1 MVGWQNAIKKIRD
14 YQGQCPKVN
23 QVRNW
28 LEGNCPL
35 QEVEHKCND
44 CSALIKHPRCLISE
58 IGRKFP
64 RKGSDPIT
72 LPASPVSLQI
82 PLELEIQGSLG
93 LMQASEGLNRIL
105 GHIAELSLCRK
116 HSVGFTPEMSK
127 EPFSEFCI
135 RNGINFPPLIGKLT
149 PDHVTIE
156 GDKLIIWEFGLSVV
170 KWRKKL
176 SDEAKWSKMVEH
188 NETGKGPEVEVRVE
202 VIECISKAYD
212 YLNEEETRYAMVIKN
227 LSQKVRRECVRA
239 GIWNQYDSLIAA
251 ANDGVRIV
259 EYELLPPG
267 ERNSDVD
274 ESFKAF
280 MENHHLDEKMGPCES
295 LDDIIEEARG
305 WNGRWLPRSKLKD
318 QPLDGFITST
328 EDRKEKLELMFEK
341 VPVTNSSELPQF
353 LQSCNRVLDLLRK
366 KLSKDEESADL
377 FKKGIHLC
385 WDGDSQVVVGSHDS
399 LHIRNNEASFSHRK
413 QVLQKKCL
421 LKFGRLPL
429 PKFSEN
435 CRLECENVIRSISCE
450 NKDRKERATRER
462 ETMNQWKDPSCIYN
476 PDVVEMRGLPHC
488 DRPPVEDPF
497 WKYMENYE
505 RGAEVGEY
513 LKQLDDSLPNC
524 VRAKE
529 DVSRM
534 AFRLCLP
541 TYRTPGSFCFFQ
553 SDGNRSVYTRNKGTG
568 SRWFYTG
575 FGAERFKLHPE
586 RIYPVINLSEAI
598 MMVFCRAEACGVK
611 LNDRAITVLV
621 RIVEHQS
628 KATQELLQGMRYY
641 IMACK
646 SEFFN
651 EGLIDK
657 LSVGCRNRSDLE
669 MASLMK
675 KWMQENATLR
685 REEYFSFLN
694 GEVMTTNIDFLLLE
708 MYLCHLITKRDSSS
722 GKSLQKCFEKFMKP
736 KEKYFKDTEKYSDR
750 LLYGKNK
757 QNISLSDIKDPS
769 LPLYSRTLFKEFKH
783 WISKRYMVHMK
794 NKLRSMPEPALGLLA
809 NPKSTVITTKQTHI
823 ERKIEHYIKS
833 KVKVRETK
841 ADLITGEKV
850 EQFKR
855 PCTVQHPT
863 EDCLC
868 EMCEISHCLS
878 GLDLS
883 LIAECMEDCEEF
895 SDAVSYL
902 TPLLEDWGME
912 KTLKFMAEV
921 YHDGEVDRL
930 SELEKLEYL
939 TSMKAMEVNDFSTP
953 AELLCRKLI
962 QKRKDF
968 NKGKANIL
976 THKRKEE
983 EVLRRKSR
991 YSSRTTTS
999 IALMD
1004 RLKQGEGTTL
1014 ESRKGP
1020 ATLPL
1025 YFGMANKEQIGGTRE
1040 LFIGDLE
1047 TKLVTKRMEEIGRRL
1062 TTCLDNSCLNDHK
1075 AEDSFRDL
1083 LTGSLGKTV
1092 TSDTMCLTLDHS
1104 KWGPTQCVDA
1114 YIEVFEMIFPDML
1127 RSHITDLKRHLMK
1140 RVEIP
1145 HLYIERLIR
1154 KKLSGGTMT
1163 DIEEYVSKR
1172 LQQDEPWV
1180 ACPFDMG
1187 QGILHNHSDILG
1199 ALTEEFICERA
1210 AATTCVEKGMSENSI
1225 TFRSMNTSDDSCL
1238 FVKCTEPKPGWKLEF
1253 LKWHSLFSELLN
1265 KKISAKSTCD
1275 STMAEFKSRFITSE
1289 SEIPATIKFT
1299 ACVLHGL
1306 NISSME
1312 DLNNSGLSLSI
1323 NAFNQGATVEEC
1335 RIVQKVFN
1343 KLQRMVCPEYDPM
1356 KSTDLFLPFLCFPSV
1371 EEMMMLSQEAII
1383 LQEVVRRTGADREAM
1398 FLSISDNLS
1407 LLERGKITAEELLQK
1422 ASIPEFGTG
1431 GLTCLPDKLEDE
1443 FRPIKPKGRGKNRE
1457 LLGRLRSLR
1466 GAVDSSPIGKMKT
1479 YLDGKLRD
1487 LSEASLDRT
1496 VSKAVIDSLESPLAN
1511 LMQCMITLVYSV
1523 RGRFYRQADGELVNL
1538 KGVVREGSSR
1548 DYILNL
1554 VLRAAAYTPWSIKQL
1569 CSPEVIVQC
1578 SKSEG
1583 GSYRHFSRDANWVE
1597 DFTPEVVEKL
1607 ISMGEEGNNAL
1618 RDFGIR
1624 PNRRYRKSEERMN
1637 RLPLMFQ
1644 MKEVKD
1650 PNSSD
1655 AGCLRMSD
1663 SNDACSMFGY
1673 CYLSGAGEIRARS
1686 RTGIQPQFIEGFMET
1701 SLCLM
1706 SMCNPGLE
1714 LTSELIHKVLA
1725 CFLFFFAVS
1734 EVEAKRALKSYEKP
1748 SKCIQICRMLLES
1761 SGSVI
1766 SLRDITKL
1774 CLNPVS
1780 MITISKYNKEGTL
1793 VTKDVWDIP
1802 TRKGRVNLT
1811 ATWTDEALTSLSVRV
1826 DYLGEFT
1833 KDDYT
1838 AIMSNKTLLMCS
1850 SDLSPK
1856 FSHLMEKQ
1864 KDCPEIRLRESSIS
1878 TSDWNVTGS
1887 MRLINCGICITTT
1900 NVMNKVEDYRETIIE
1915 DLERLTGAVGGEWE
1929 DHKHVVKLNYYKGQA
1944 ASCIQALR
1952 LGGLHPLENCI
1963 SSLERKA
1970 KALCEV
1976 HGLEFNETS
1985 LFKLNSKFLSFN
1997 DVLSEASD
2005 SSISCKR
2012 DLEVILSRDTN
2023 TSPIRVSLL
2032 LGRTVTPEGFL
2043 CYSRSVGSPIVVEG
2057 SKAHMSLSETHIGHP
2072 VVITGSRYLEMTP
2085 GTVTAEIIDL

>member
-1 MVGWQNAIKKIRD
+1 MEGGVSMKPHPLLPSNAATNQNA
-14 YQGQCPKVN
+14 G
-23 QVRNW
+23 
-28 LEGNCPL
+28 
-35 QEVEHKCND
+35 
-44 CSALIKHPRCLISE
+44 
-58 IGRKFP
+58 
-64 RKGSDPIT
+64 
-72 LPASPVSLQI
+72 
-82 PLELEIQGSLG
+82 
-93 LMQASEGLNRIL
+93 IL
-105 GHIAELSLCRK
+105 SIWCCE
-116 HSVGFTPEMSK
+116 SVDA
-127 EPFSEFCI
+127 
-135 RNGINFPPLIGKLT
+135 RNGLSYPPEVGKLT
-149 PDHVTIE
+149 PDHVSFE
-156 GDKLIIWEFGLSVV
+156 GDRLIIWEFGLSVV

-176 SDEAKWSKMVEH
+176 SDEAKWKKMVEF
-188 NETGKGPEVEVRVE
+188 NESGKGPEVEVRVE
-202 VIECISKAYD
+202 VIECISKAYE
-212 YLNEEETRYAMVIKN
+212 YLSEEEAKYAMQIKTM
-227 LSQKVRRECVRA
+227 SQKVRRECMRA

-267 ERNSDVD
+267 EKSVDVD
-274 ESFKAF
+274 ESFRIF
-280 MENHHLDEKMGPCES
+280 MEQHHLGECLGPSEP
-295 LDDIIEEARG
+295 LDGIFEEARS
-305 WNGRWLPRSKLKD
+305 WNGRWLPRSELRN
-318 QPLDGFITST
+318 QCLDKFITTT
-328 EDRKEKLELMFEK
+328 EDRKEKINSLFEK
-341 VPVTNSSELPQF
+341 VPVTNSSELPKF
-353 LQSCNRVLDLLRK
+353 LQCCNRILDSIRK
-366 KLSKDEESADL
+366 KLVKDEEESDL

-385 WDGDSQVVVGSHDS
+385 WSGDSQIVVGSHDS
-399 LHIRNNEASFSHRK
+399 LHIRAAESTFSHRK
-413 QVLQKKCL
+413 QVLLKKCL
-421 LKFGRLPL
+421 YKFGRLPL
-429 PKFSEN
+429 PDYN
-435 CRLECENVIRSISCE
+435 QVCRTECENVIRSISCE
-450 NKDRKERATRER
+450 NKERKERAARER
-462 ETMNQWKDPSCIYN
+462 ESSEAWKNPSPICY
-476 PDVVEMRGLPHC
+476 PDGVEMRELPICERHQA
-488 DRPPVEDPF
+488 DDPF
-497 WKYMENYE
+497 WSYMKGAE
-505 RGAEVGEY
+505 RGEEVGSF
-513 LKQLDDSLPNC
+513 LKELEESLPNC

-529 DVSRM
+529 DVARM
-534 AFRLCLP
+534 SFRLCLP
-541 TYRTPGSFCFFQ
+541 TYRTPGTFCFFQ
-553 SDGNRSVYTRNKGTG
+553 TDGLRAVYTRSKGTG

-575 FGAERFKLHPE
+575 PMAEKFKLHPE
-586 RIYPVINLSEAI
+586 RIYPVINLSEAV
-598 MMVFCRAEACGVK
+598 MMVACRAESCGIQ
-611 LNDRAITVLV
+611 LNQRAMTILIRV
-621 RIVEHQS
+621 VEHQS

-651 EGLIDK
+651 EGLVDK
-657 LSVGCRNRSDLE
+657 LSVGCRNRIDLE
-669 MASLMK
+669 ISSLMK
-675 KWMQENATLR
+675 DWMEKNSVLKR
-685 REEYFSFLN
+685 DEYYSFLN
-694 GEVMTTNIDFLLLE
+694 GEVIKNNIDFLLLE
-708 MYLCHLITKRDSSS
+708 MYLCHLVTKRDSSS

-736 KEKYFKDTEKYSDR
+736 KEKYLKDTLANSKR
-750 LLYGKNK
+750 LLYGKTE
-757 QNISLSDIKDPS
+757 QNLSLSDIKDPS
-769 LPLYSRTLFKEFKH
+769 LPLYSRALFKEFKQ

-809 NPKSTVITTKQTHI
+809 NPKSTVITTKQNHI
-823 ERKIEHYIKS
+823 ERKIEYYIKS
-833 KVKVRETK
+833 KIKVRETK

-850 EQFKR
+850 EHYKK

-868 EMCEISHCLS
+868 EMCEISQCLS
-878 GLDLS
+878 DLDLN
-883 LIAECMEDCEEF
+883 LIAECMEDCSEF
-895 SDAVSYL
+895 NDAVARL
-902 TPLLEDWGME
+902 TPLLEEWGME

-921 YHDGEVDRL
+921 YHDGEVERL

-939 TSMKAMEVNDFSTP
+939 TSMHSMRENDFTTP
-953 AELLCRKLI
+953 SELLCRKLI

-976 THKRKEE
+976 THKKKEE
-983 EVLRRKSR
+983 EMLRRKSR

-1083 LTGSLGKTV
+1083 LTGSLSKTV

-1114 YIEVFEMIFPDML
+1114 YIEIFEMIFPDML
-1127 RSHITDLKRHLMK
+1127 KSHITDLKRHLMK

-1145 HLYIERLIR
+1145 HLYIERLIK
-1154 KKLSGGTMT
+1154 KKLSGGVTT
-1163 DIEEYVSKR
+1163 EVEDYVYRR
-1172 LQQDEPWV
+1172 LQHDEPWV
-1180 ACPFDMG
+1180 SCPFDMG

-1199 ALTEEFICERA
+1199 ALTEEFICEKA
-1210 AATTCVEKGMSENSI
+1210 AAMTCSEKGIEDNSV

-1238 FVKCTEPKPGWKLEF
+1238 FVKCTEPVPGWKIEF

-1275 STMAEFKSRFITSE
+1275 STLAEFKSRFITSD

-1312 DLNNSGLSLSI
+1312 DLNNSCLSLSI

-1335 RIVQKVFN
+1335 RLVQKVFN
-1343 KLQRMVCPEYDPM
+1343 KLQRMVCPEYNPM
-1356 KSTDLFLPFLCFPSV
+1356 QTTDLFLPFLCFPSV
-1371 EEMMMLSQEAII
+1371 EEMMMLSQEAIV
-1383 LQEVVRRTGADREAM
+1383 LQEIIKRTGVDVESV
-1398 FLSISDNLS
+1398 FLSLSENLS
-1407 LLERGKITAEELLQK
+1407 LLERGKLSSEEFLK
-1422 ASIPEFGTG
+1422 KSVMPVFEGTG
-1431 GLTCLPDKLEDE
+1431 VTCLPNELDDDY
-1443 FRPIKPKGRGKNRE
+1443 RPVKPKGRGKNRE

-1466 GAVDSSPIGKMKT
+1466 GEVDTSPIGKMKS

-1487 LSEASLDRT
+1487 LSAASLDRT
-1496 VSKAVIDSLESPLAN
+1496 VTKAVMDSLESPLAN

-1523 RGRFYRQADGELVNL
+1523 RGRFYKSDAGELVSL
-1538 KGVVREGSSR
+1538 SAVVREGSSR
-1548 DYILNL
+1548 DYIHNL
-1554 VLRAAAYTPWSIKQL
+1554 ILRAAAYTPWSIKQL
-1569 CSPEVIVQC
+1569 CSPEVTVQC

-1607 ISMGEEGNNAL
+1607 ISLGEEGSDAL
-1618 RDFGIR
+1618 KDFGIR
-1624 PNRRYRKSEERMN
+1624 PDRRYRKSEERMN

-1701 SLCLM
+1701 SLCLL
-1706 SMCNPGLE
+1706 SICNPGLE

-1780 MITISKYNKEGTL
+1780 MITISKYNKDGDL
-1793 VTKDVWDIP
+1793 VKKDVWDIP

-1811 ATWTDEALTSLSVRV
+1811 ATWTESELTSISVRV

-1833 KDDYT
+1833 KEDYKDV
-1838 AIMSNKTLLMCS
+1838 MSNRTLMMCS
-1850 SDLSPK
+1850 ADLSQK
-1856 FSHLMEKQ
+1856 FSHLIDKQ
-1864 KDCPEIRLRESSIS
+1864 KGCTEIRLRESSIS

-1887 MRLINCGICITTT
+1887 MRLINCGVCITTT
-1900 NVMNKVEDYRETIIE
+1900 NIMNRVEDYRETIVE
-1915 DLERLTGAVGGEWE
+1915 DMDRLTGAVGGEWE
-1929 DHKHVVKLNYYKGQA
+1929 NHKHVVKLNYYKGQA
-1944 ASCIQALR
+1944 ASCVQALR
-1952 LGGLHPLENCI
+1952 LGGLKPLENCI
-1963 SSLERKA
+1963 QSLERKA
-1970 KALCEV
+1970 KAMCEV
-1976 HGLEFNETS
+1976 HGMEFSEKN
-1985 LFKLNSKFLSFN
+1985 LFKLNSRFLSFN

-2005 SSISCKR
+2005 SSICCKR
-2012 DLEVILSRDTN
+2012 DLETILARDTG
-2023 TSPIRVSLL
+2023 TSATRVSLL
-2032 LGRTVTPEGFL
+2032 LGRTVTPEGLL
-2043 CYSRSVGSPIVVEG
+2043 CYRREINRPIVVEG
-2057 SKAHMSLSETHIGHP
+2057 SKAHVNLSESHTGKP
-2072 VVITGSRYLEMTP
+2072 VIISGSRFLEMSP
-2085 GTVTAEIIDL
+2085 GTIAAEVIEL